1 MNLPTLAAPQWP
13 YSNDYPIEGWAFEE
27 CYPNE
32 IGFHKHFDLYNKMV
46 GWIKTNVVNYHQN
59 ALWTK
64 IGDGIYIKLRKE
76 KDAMLF
82 ILTFGAP
89 KT

>member
-1 MNLPTLAAPQWP
+1 MNLPELAEEQWIQDS
-13 YSNDYPIEGWAFEE
+13 YDLYGWAFAE
-27 CYPNE
+27 CYPND
-32 IGFHKHFDLYNKMV
+32 IGFDRHFALYNKMV
-46 GWIKTNVVNYHQN
+46 AWIKANIVNYHQN